1 MPTVRPTP
9 PQCIVGTALAEV
21 GVKEAT
27 GNNDGPRVEE
37 YLASVKLGKSFPWCS
52 AMVYWVHEQCG
63 VAPLPARP
71 FAAAAAWDTRPVW
84 RPEGWSPQTD
94 PYTPI
99 SEDGDL
105 FTLWYANL
113 GRIGHVGIIIDED
126 RDYITTVEGNTGSGG
141 EREGQGVFR
150 RKRLKKS
157 LHSVCRWT
165 P

>member
-1 MPTVRPTP
+1 M
-9 PQCIVGTALAEV
+9 ES
-21 GVKEAT
+21 T
-27 GNNDGPRVEE
+27 GHNDGPKVKE
-37 YLASVKLGKSFPWCS
+37 YLSSVKLGEGFPWCS
-52 AMVYWVHEQCG
+52 AFVHWNFRECG
-63 VAPLPARP
+63 YVVEPARE
-71 FAAAAAWDTRPVW
+71 FAAAARWDERPVW
-84 RPEGWSPQTD
+84 RPSGWSPQTD

-105 FTLWYANL
+105 FTLWYNNL